1 MNNFIIHKVMTKD
14 KKEVSVCVQYYNSMD
29 DILKQNIF
37 SHIRNKMNV
46 GQAIKIPDPCYTQIT
61 LVDGN
66 NQKRMFE
73 TCFILERNYTA
84 KIVVI
89 TCNIISFYEVK
100 I

>member
-1 MNNFIIHKVMTKD
+1 MTKD

-37 SHIRNKMNV
+37 FHISNKMSV
-46 GQAIKIPDPCYTQIT
+46 DQAIKISNPCYTQIT

-73 TCFILERNYTA
+73 TCFIFEWDYTA
-84 KIVVI
+84 KIVI
-89 TCNIISFYEVK
+89 TCNIISFYEV
-100 I
+100 